1 MKDTEIVEKIEEFS
15 EFLSI
20 GTAISDMVR
29 WLGWVFVK
37 GLAFIVDG
45 LEKVTD
51 EVLLVKQ
58 FFQNPEIATFVDTIR
73 PFLYILLAFSLLY
86 TGYLLIFQKKF
97 DREGIAMNLFI
108 ALAIVVALSQGM
120 GKANEFTDG
129 AINAINTSELYDEGE
144 GSLSDN
150 IISRQLTDLLEFDKK
165 DWETTELDP
174 PNTLP
179 LSMIA
184 HLSVTEKLDA
194 KRDELELTPEGRDI
208 VSHKLT
214 WSITEKEL
222 VELEDSTLMP
232 WTNEFYYRY
241 NINWLTLLTTLAVM
255 AFTLFS
261 IAYKLA
267 RLSFELT
274 FNYILALLVAPADI
288 HDGQKTKKIMQ
299 SILNTFLVIIL
310 IFLSMKIYMIGTA
323 YVAAELDGL
332 AYLIALIA
340 FSVAVI
346 DGPNIVER
354 LFGIDAGLKN
364 GWGVLA
370 GAYAGGK
377 LISGAGGAAMNT
389 MSRFRGSGS
398 SEEENGQGEKLA
410 GRQNKNGA
418 ATENATSPNDS
429 AKKGGTQTGL
439 AGSEI
444 SADLAHASGSAGQ
457 KGPHMESDEKEN
469 SEKNGQLPSPNDDS
483 ELSKEN
489 TTGSTESNKT
499 VGNDGTSLRH
509 THSGRVILPGNEKGP
524 QEPPQ
529 GAGAVGG
536 QIPSPND
543 LESSDSNA
551 SGASPRLV
559 GSSGS
564 APSLNDTNR
573 TSGRSSPAVT
583 TGSIQNQR
591 MEHPT
596 AGTDD
601 ELESIHEQKEGN
613 SAVRDSSA
621 GSSTSGPRMTA
632 SPNPSNSATAPAS
645 TVGPNRTKTSSGPS
659 ARQQSTTTINCSGGD
674 QTIDENVR
682 VNETQGN
689 TTQGTRNVTSNTSG
703 ASGGGE
709 FHSDT
714 PAAPGASSTSSSG
727 SNRTINQ
734 DSASRE
740 NIVNETMVNRNHPQ
754 HTQQTDQTNVNDM
767 RRPHTHHLNQES
779 SNTIDRIKN
788 YRRGR

>member
-1 MKDTEIVEKIEEFS
+1 M
-15 EFLSI
+15 
-20 GTAISDMVR
+20 
-29 WLGWVFVK
+29 
-37 GLAFIVDG
+37 
-45 LEKVTD
+45 
-51 EVLLVKQ
+51 
-58 FFQNPEIATFVDTIR
+58 
-73 PFLYILLAFSLLY
+73 
-86 TGYLLIFQKKF
+86 
-97 DREGIAMNLFI
+97 
-108 ALAIVVALSQGM
+108 
-120 GKANEFTDG
+120 
-129 AINAINTSELYDEGE
+129 
-144 GSLSDN
+144 
-150 IISRQLTDLLEFDKK
+150 
-165 DWETTELDP
+165 
-174 PNTLP
+174 
-179 LSMIA
+179 
-184 HLSVTEKLDA
+184 
-194 KRDELELTPEGRDI
+194 
-208 VSHKLT
+208 
-214 WSITEKEL
+214 
-222 VELEDSTLMP
+222 
-232 WTNEFYYRY
+232 
-241 NINWLTLLTTLAVM
+241 
-255 AFTLFS
+255 
-261 IAYKLA
+261 
-267 RLSFELT
+267 
-274 FNYILALLVAPADI
+274 
-288 HDGQKTKKIMQ
+288 
-299 SILNTFLVIIL
+299 
-310 IFLSMKIYMIGTA
+310 
-323 YVAAELDGL
+323 
-332 AYLIALIA
+332 
-340 FSVAVI
+340 
-346 DGPNIVER
+346 
-354 LFGIDAGLKN
+354 
-364 GWGVLA
+364 
-370 GAYAGGK
+370 
-377 LISGAGGAAMNT
+377 
-389 MSRFRGSGS
+389 
-398 SEEENGQGEKLA
+398 
-410 GRQNKNGA
+410 
-418 ATENATSPNDS
+418 
-429 AKKGGTQTGL
+429 